1 MQEET
6 VETVCLSVTQIF
18 RNDEPA
24 ARAHSLALCV
34 CVYIYMCMCIIHVC
48 IHMCVYI
55 YTCVGYICTCSTCQ
69 IYYGNIPVYS
79 ACTQHRAAKVAV
91 DGELTHDLGRYLAL

>member
-1 MQEET
+1 
-6 VETVCLSVTQIF
+6 
-18 RNDEPA
+18 
-24 ARAHSLALCV
+24 
-34 CVYIYMCMCIIHVC
+34 
-48 IHMCVYI
+48 MCVYI